1 MALNHRTAVVQKRVV
16 WYNTCM
22 NEKGFSLIE
31 LLVTVAVIGIL
42 AAAAATAYIGTTKK
56 AARSEAYSNLESLSL
71 LEENFFA
78 ENSVYTGDLGV
89 TTSAACD
96 TAAEA
101 TANVEDTTDGIQTEL
116 PKFRPGNATNFCYYV
131 LANEDITGTGQTP
144 CFHAVAVGIKD
155 TRVSGDVFD
164 IDCNNDRT
172 F

>member
-1 MALNHRTAVVQKRVV
+1 
-16 WYNTCM
+16 M

-56 AARSEAYSNLESLSL
+56 AARSEAYANLESLRL

-78 ENSVYTGDLGV
+78 ENSDYTGNLGV
-89 TTSAACD
+89 TRSTACD
-96 TAAEA
+96 TSGEA
-101 TANVEDTTDGIQTEL
+101 NANVEDSSEGIQTDL
-116 PKFRPGNATNFCYYV
+116 PKFTPGNATNFCYYV
-131 LANEDITGTGQTP
+131 IANKDIDDNDQNP
-144 CFHAVAVGIKD
+144 CFRAEAVGIKD
-155 TRVSGDVFD
+155 TRVAGDVFA